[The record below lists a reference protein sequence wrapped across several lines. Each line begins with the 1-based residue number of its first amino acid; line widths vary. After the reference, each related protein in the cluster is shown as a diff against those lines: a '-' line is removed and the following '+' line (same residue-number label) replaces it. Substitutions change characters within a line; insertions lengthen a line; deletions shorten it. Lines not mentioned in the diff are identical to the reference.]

1 MTESD
6 RAAIDIARLLTI
18 DVTSELRK
26 LTQAQLQ
33 GPWQLPTE
41 FVRRALRAGATDVEV
56 RLARGRATIVD
67 DGTGFDPDMLARAAV
82 LLDERRANAE
92 RHEALI
98 GLEAA
103 GELALF
109 ATAGLQ
115 GRGGRISSRRGGVTT
130 VLDLGDSP
138 RISSVAGGGRDGSEV
153 VLAGHGL
160 DRRACH
166 DWLVD
171 AARFAGATIRVDGKP
186 LTHGFAAALAQTT
199 LVPPLVGRIAIPI
212 AGDTAHAW
220 LLEHGIVTG
229 HVALP
234 EAPCF
239 EAAIELGTS
248 SGDGSAAR
256 LREQLQPHVVALIDQ
271 AVLAMLRVGAQAAG
285 LPEHARARIAR
296 LLLQAARKQ
305 LRTDEIMHTPVFR
318 AVDGNGEGL
327 VDLATLMAASDR
339 DPSGPHLL
347 QGLYPGQRVDR
358 YTLGDLPVV
367 IADEVER
374 ALLTELLRIRFRPPD
389 ARDTRASFSAV
400 MRRGA
405 DALSHGAAHVFD
417 RVRHPLRPRPVPDDE
432 LSASERTLLEALRQQ
447 LAHDPHRS
455 IDGIAICGGA
465 GPIRRAAGAA
475 GPLLLPRANPTVL
488 ACVAAIDRDRSWV
501 YPAYLALLDGYG
513 RPPEDLRRA
522 WLAGR

>member
-1 MTESD
+1 MTEID
-6 RAAIDIARLLTI
+6 RTAIDIAGLLTI

-41 FVRRALRAGATDVEV
+41 FVRRALRSGATEVDV
-56 RLARGRATIVD
+56 RFSRGRATIVD
-67 DGTGFDPDMLARAAV
+67 DGDGISPKMLGLTAT
-82 LLDERRANAE
+82 LLDEKRPNAE

-98 GLEAA
+98 GLETM

-115 GRGGRISSRRGGVTT
+115 SRGGRITSRQGGATT
-130 VLDLGDSP
+130 VLELGGLPHVNSRTGD
-138 RISSVAGGGRDGSEV
+138 GRGNEV
-153 VLAGHGL
+153 VLSGNGL

-171 AARFAGATIRVDGKP
+171 AARFASATIRVDGKL

-199 LVPPLVGRIAIPI
+199 LTPPLVGRLAIPI
-212 AGDTAHAW
+212 AGDTAHTW

-239 EAAIELGTS
+239 EAAIELGTATS
-248 SGDGSAAR
+248 DGNAAR
-256 LREQLQPHVVALIDQ
+256 LRELLQPHVATLIDQ
-271 AVLAMLRVGAQAAG
+271 AVHAMLRVGSQAAG

-305 LRTDEIMHTPVFR
+305 LRTEEVMRTPVFR
-318 AVDGNGEGL
+318 AIDSNGEGL
-327 VDLATLMAASDR
+327 TDLATLMAVSER

-358 YTLGDLPVV
+358 HTIGELPVV
-367 IADEVER
+367 VADEVER
-374 ALLTELLRIRFRPPD
+374 ALLAELLRIRFRPPD
-389 ARDTRASFSAV
+389 IRDTRTSFSAAV
-400 MRRGA
+400 RRGA
-405 DALSHGAAHVFD
+405 DALAHGTAHLFA
-417 RVRHPLRPRPVPDDE
+417 RLRHPLQPPVIGE
-432 LSASERTLLEALRQQ
+432 EGWTAAERVLLEALRDQ
-447 LAHDPHRS
+447 LARDPQRGV
-455 IDGIAICGGA
+455 DNIALCQGA
-465 GPIRRAAGAA
+465 GPIRRAGGAT
-475 GPLLLPRANPTVL
+475 GPLLLPRANPTVA
-488 ACVAAIDRDRSWV
+488 ACVAAVDRDRSWI

-513 RPPEDLRRA
+513 RPPEDLRRI
-522 WLAGR
+522 WLTGR